1 VSHLTQATA
10 DFRSSGLWSV
20 YLGPRS
26 PLRRIYRRRTDP
38 KEQDLERRLG
48 ALLVCA
54 ATNLATVL
62 TQERVS
68 YESISA
74 HAQAEGGTDC
84 DPTPAVR
91 CELCV
96 EAQSPFRELQAKT
109 QILADPLMA
118 HLVAKFARVDLVLSA
133 RSPLPPPPG

>member
-1 VSHLTQATA
+1 MSHLTQATA
-10 DFRSSGLWSV
+10 DFRSSGSAV
-20 YLGPRS
+20 DPPRAAKS
-26 PLRRIYRRRTDP
+26 TAATLRRRTDP

-62 TQERVS
+62 TQERIP

-84 DPTPAVR
+84 DQAAVQ
-91 CELCV
+91 CELRV
-96 EAQSPFRELQAKT
+96 ETQSPFRELQAKA

-118 HLVAKFARVDLVLSA
+118 HLVAKFACVDLLLSA
-133 RSPLPPPPG
+133 CSSLPPPPG